1 MRGGRIA
8 RRPPPL
14 CSPAVRGWIATA
26 ALLGLTAVAAGAFGA
41 HGLRARVA
49 PEQVAS
55 WQTAAHYQLLH
66 AAVLLSLALYGAG
79 GRPLGPA
86 PWLLAAGMALFSGSI
101 YALVLGGP
109 RWLGPVTPL
118 GGLCLMAGWAS
129 LLWLARGR

>member
-1 MRGGRIA
+1 
-8 RRPPPL
+8 
-14 CSPAVRGWIATA
+14 VRGWIAA
-26 ALLGLTAVAAGAFGA
+26 AAVFGFSAVAAGAFGA
-41 HGLRARVA
+41 HGLRAHVG

-66 AAVLLSLALYGAG
+66 GAVLLALALYGAG
-79 GRPLGPA
+79 GRALGPA
-86 PWLLAAGMALFSGSI
+86 PWLFAAGMLLFSGSI

-129 LLWLARGR
+129 LLWLARAR

>member
-1 MRGGRIA
+1 M
-8 RRPPPL
+8 
-14 CSPAVRGWIATA
+14 RGWIAAA

-66 AAVLLSLALYGAG
+66 AAVLLALALYGAG

-86 PWLLAAGMALFSGSI
+86 PWLFAGGMALFSGSI

-118 GGLCLMAGWAS
+118 GGLFLMAGWAS